1 MQNVFDR
8 IMTQEVL
15 RRLQSNPAVALL
27 GPRQCG
33 KSTLARMILEDFPDA
48 LMLDLERPADRMM
61 LEEAESFFDANADR
75 LICLD
80 EVQRMPEL
88 FPLLRYVIDKRARNS
103 RFLLLGSASRDLIES
118 ASESLAGR
126 IHYTELTPF
135 LWEEAVPAKCS
146 FQDFWVRGGFPRS
159 LLAETSVGSLEWRQ
173 EFVRSFLERDL
184 LLLKARLLPE
194 RARRLWTMTAHCHG
208 RLLNKSQLA
217 SALDVDVHTVGNYL
231 DVLEAAF
238 MIRRLPAFH
247 ANLKK
252 RQVKSPKIYVR
263 DSGMLHVLL
272 GIQDYNALLGH
283 PMRGF
288 SWEGLVVDQILGRLH
303 PLAQASFYRTAKG
316 DEADLVVEYAGKRQV
331 AEIKASSTPKVE
343 AGFWKT
349 LDDLQPDSAMVI
361 APVDLSF
368 VLKDNVEVL
377 SLDAVVAKG
386 KAAGWL
392 R

>member
-1 MQNVFDR
+1 MQKPFKR
-8 IMTQEVL
+8 LMMQEVQ
-15 RRLQSNPAVALL
+15 RRLQSNPSVALL
-27 GPRQCG
+27 GPHQCG
-33 KSTLARMILEDFPDA
+33 KSTLAREILKHFSDA
-48 LMLDLERPADRMM
+48 LMLDLERPADRMV
-61 LEEAESFFDANADR
+61 LEEAEAFFNANVDK

-88 FPLLRYVIDKRARNS
+88 FPVLRYVIDKRERKNQ
-103 RFLLLGSASRDLIES
+103 FLLLGSASRDLIES

-135 LWEEAVPAKCS
+135 LWEEALPSHCS

-159 LLAETSVGSLEWRQ
+159 LLAETSVDSLEWRQ
-173 EFVRSFLERDL
+173 EFIRSFLERDL

-194 RARRLWTMTAHCHG
+194 RARRLWMMTAHCHG
-208 RLLNKSQLA
+208 RILNKSDLA

-231 DVLEAAF
+231 DILEAAF

-263 DSGMLHVLL
+263 DSGILHALL
-272 GIQDYNALLGH
+272 GIQDYNSLLGH

-288 SWEGLVVDQILGRLH
+288 SWEGLVLDQILGRLH

-316 DEADLVVEYAGKRQV
+316 DEADLVVEYEGKRIV
-331 AEIKASSTPKVE
+331 AEIKASSTPRVE
-343 AGFWKT
+343 AGFWKV
-349 LDDLQPDSAMVI
+349 LDDLQPESASVI
-361 APVDLSF
+361 APVDRAF
-368 VLKDNVEVL
+368 VLKDKVEVL
-377 SLDAVVAKG
+377 SLESFIIAG
-386 KAAGWL
+386 QQAGWL